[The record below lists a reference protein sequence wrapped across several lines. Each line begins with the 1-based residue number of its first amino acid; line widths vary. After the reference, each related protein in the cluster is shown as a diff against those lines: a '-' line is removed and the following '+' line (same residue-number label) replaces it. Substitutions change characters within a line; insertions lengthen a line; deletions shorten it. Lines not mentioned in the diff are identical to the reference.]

1 MDSFM
6 RFRPRHGGSPPVG
19 YSGWSRIRPLKKC
32 AIRTIVVV
40 AACIVASAPI
50 RSSTKNLRQIAASS
64 SRGAQEVVESKKS
77 ECPTLRAEVIP
88 DEGIADVCSSATRE
102 GRHDRWRGDLDRHFS
117 GGGTIVPAF
126 AVVLTVNAGYHDFFV
141 NWHRHFLR
149 ANTDPANRVLIII
162 AEDASVH
169 DRLVALFDH
178 PATTTTTATGG
189 SPTTTPTIVLPG
201 YDASNDR
208 AHRNAE
214 DYDSST
220 YKASELL
227 IRSIY
232 LMNASTFFFLL

>member
-19 YSGWSRIRPLKKC
+19 YSWWSRIRPLKKC
-32 AIRTIVVV
+32 AIRTIAVV

-64 SRGAQEVVESKKS
+64 SRGAQVVVESKKS

-88 DEGIADVCSSATRE
+88 DEGIADVCSPATRE

-117 GGGTIVPAF
+117 GTIAPAF
-126 AVVLTVNAGYHDFFV
+126 AVVLTVNSGYHDFFV

-149 ANTDPANRVLIII
+149 ANTDPAK
-162 AEDASVH
+162 
-169 DRLVALFDH
+169 
-178 PATTTTTATGG
+178 
-189 SPTTTPTIVLPG
+189 
-201 YDASNDR
+201 
-208 AHRNAE
+208 
-214 DYDSST
+214 DYDSFT

-227 IRSIY
+227 IRSTY
-232 LMNASTFFFLL
+232 LMNASTFFFLFMMSSIAIGGLRASSLSHSTMLLLILSSLFCSHW